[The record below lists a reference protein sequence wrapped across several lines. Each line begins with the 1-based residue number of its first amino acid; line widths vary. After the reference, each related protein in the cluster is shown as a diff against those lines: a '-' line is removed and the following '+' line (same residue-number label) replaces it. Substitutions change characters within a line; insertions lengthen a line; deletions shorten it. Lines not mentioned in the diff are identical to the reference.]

1 MRRLVLVALCV
12 LGATGPASAQDGK
25 TKAAITLCGKPGT
38 AVDVVIDTCT
48 IAIDSQFLKT
58 KELSTAHNNRG
69 IAWSDKGNAERAL
82 ADYNRALAIDPG
94 NLRAQVNRGHL
105 LLKQDKF
112 DRALADY
119 EAVIQ
124 RDRKFVQ
131 AYVGRAAVWMQKED
145 FRRAVADYET
155 VLRLDPNNE
164 KVKELLAGAKGL
176 AELDNFADELD
187 KEADGLEKEIGRLE
201 KERVQS
207 AKASEDARAVAAEPK
222 ASSRAPSASAPALE
236 AIGGTLRPN
245 TPEQAAA
252 ASAPIPT
259 IRSDPAPGGSS
270 AALPAEAPLPEPRP
284 ARTPEAATAK
294 PAPTSA
300 ERDAQVR
307 ADYELTERVGS
318 VQAWEAF
325 LARYPTG
332 FYAELARQ
340 QRAKLAARTP
350 PAPREP
356 AARPGPAAPKK
367 SAPAAKSA
375 QNAPKREQQVICGYG
390 GCQPVP
396 PNCHVT
402 RGYLAGQQGALSH
415 TDQLVCR

>member
-1 MRRLVLVALCV
+1 MRRPVLIALFV
-12 LGATGPASAQDGK
+12 LGATAPAIAQDGK

-38 AVDVVIDTCT
+38 AVDVVISTCT
-48 IAIDSQFLKT
+48 IAIDSQFLKA
-58 KELSTAHNNRG
+58 KELSIAHNNRG

-82 ADYNRALAIDPG
+82 ADYNHSLELDPG
-94 NLRAQVNRGHL
+94 NVRAQVNRGHL
-105 LLKQDKF
+105 FLKQDKF

-119 EAVIQ
+119 EAAIR

-155 VLRLDPNNE
+155 VLRLDPKNE

-187 KEADGLEKEIGRLE
+187 KETDRLEKEIGRLE
-201 KERVQS
+201 KERARS
-207 AKASEDARAVAAEPK
+207 AKAGEDARADAVEPK
-222 ASSRAPSASAPALE
+222 ASARAPSAAAPALE
-236 AIGGTLRPN
+236 AIGGTLRPD
-245 TPEQAAA
+245 TPAAAPAAA
-252 ASAPIPT
+252 APT
-259 IRSDPAPGGSS
+259 TTRSDPVPSGSS

-284 ARTPEAATAK
+284 ARTPDAATAK
-294 PAPTSA
+294 PAPA
-300 ERDAQVR
+300 DAQVR
-307 ADYELTERVGS
+307 LDYELTERVGNA
-318 VQAWEAF
+318 QAWDAF
-325 LARYPTG
+325 LARHPNG

-350 PAPREP
+350 NAPTPREP
-356 AARPGPAAPKK
+356 AAKPAPAK

-375 QNAPKREQQVICGYG
+375 SSAGQNNPKREQQYFCSQGQ